1 MHCELIVP
9 GLFAEASGTRAPAL
23 ELLLARGRGAVH
35 TGSGSLPVEAWL
47 QAAFA
52 VEGESLPA
60 GALSLAGAGGEPG
73 PGCWARADPVHLR
86 LLRDRMIVV
95 PAAAFALSRAE
106 ADALVEALNRH
117 FGERLALQ
125 ALEPGR
131 WCARLDLQ
139 PGFQASAPLDAA
151 GRDVDLA
158 LRAGGEAGKRCAALL
173 NEAQMLLHAHP
184 VNEAREAR
192 GELPINS
199 LRLWGAGRAPRSAQC
214 RWQSVAADDPAVR
227 GAARLAGARH
237 RPLPGT
243 ATEWFDRLPEN
254 GRHLALLDA
263 SQVALAELERRWF
276 APLLGALRAGRIG
289 MVTLHVPDGAEE
301 VSFETIRGDL
311 RRFWRRAKPIEHYA

>member
-1 MHCELIVP
+1 MHCELLIA
-9 GLFAEASGTRAPAL
+9 GLFSGSAEGRFAAL
-23 ELLLARGRGAVH
+23 ELLLARARRQHRDAR
-35 TGSGSLPVEAWL
+35 TLEQWL
-47 QAAFA
+47 QDAFELGDA
-52 VEGESLPA
+52 PFPA
-60 GALSLAGAGGEPG
+60 GALTLLASGGDPG
-73 PGCWARADPVHLR
+73 ESIWTRADPAHLR
-86 LLRDRMIVV
+86 VMGDQVV
-95 PAAAFALSRAE
+95 AAPADALTLSQAE
-106 ADALVEALNRH
+106 ADALCEALSRH
-117 FGERLALQ
+117 FAGQ
-125 ALEPGR
+125 LEVRACEPLG
-131 WCARLDLQ
+131 WSARL
-139 PGFQASAPLDAA
+139 
-151 GRDVDLA
+151 R
-158 LRAGGEAGKRCAALL
+158 GEAPPGDALL

-243 ATEWFDRLPEN
+243 AAEWFGRLPED

-263 SQVALAELERRWF
+263 GRMALAELERRWF
-276 APLLGALRAGRIG
+276 APLLGALRAGRVG

-311 RRFWRRAKPIEHYA
+311 RRFWRRVKPIERYA